1 MITGEAPYAE
11 VRRTTEVLFNMQKGL
26 RPTRPLG
33 DKYIERGLT
42 DQMWEL
48 IQLAWA
54 QEPQDRLTSKD
65 FRERLGGVS
74 AFN

>member
-33 DKYIERGLT
+33 QKYEQRGLT
-42 DQMWEL
+42 DKLWGL
-48 IQLAWA
+48 IQETWV
-54 QEPQDRLTSKD
+54 QEPEKRLSAVE
-65 FRERLGGVS
+65 FLERLDRKD
-74 AFN
+74 